1 MNTKDKTNYKLQLRK
16 VDTKKREVI
25 TLLRKTML
33 QHF

>member
-1 MNTKDKTNYKLQLRK
+1 MNAKDKTNYKLQLRK
-16 VDTKKREVI
+16 VDTKKREGI